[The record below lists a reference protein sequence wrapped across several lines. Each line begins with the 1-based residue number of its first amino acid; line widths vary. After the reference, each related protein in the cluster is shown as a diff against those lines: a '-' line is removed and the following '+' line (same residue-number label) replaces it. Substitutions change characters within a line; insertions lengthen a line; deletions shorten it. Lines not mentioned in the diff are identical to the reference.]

1 MNSSIR
7 FFSEE
12 VPFIL
17 KNKIK
22 IRNWLANVIR
32 EENKIVLNINYIFC
46 SDNYLLELNKKYLHH
61 DSLTD
66 IITFPEL
73 IYTGKVS
80 GDIYISVERI
90 KENAGQYLQSFDK
103 ELQRVMVHG
112 VLHLLGYK
120 DKSRKNKLLMTLKED
135 YYLNKL

>member
-12 VPFIL
+12 VRFIL

-73 IYTGKVS
+73 IHAGIVS

>member
-12 VPFIL
+12 VTFIL
-17 KNKIK
+17 RKKIK
-22 IRNWLANVIR
+22 IRNWLTNVIR
-32 EENKIVLNINYIFC
+32 EENNTILNINYIFC
-46 SDNYLLELNKKYLHH
+46 SDNYLLKLNKKYFHH
-61 DSLTD
+61 NSLTD

-73 IYTGKVS
+73 TYAGKVS

-90 KENAGQYLQSFDK
+90 RENAGKYMQSFDK
-103 ELQRVMVHG
+103 ELQRVMAHG

-120 DKSRKNKLLMTLKED
+120 DKTKKDKILMTLKED
-135 YYLNKL
+135 YYLNKI

>member
-1 MNSSIR
+1 VNSSIR

-12 VPFIL
+12 ITFIL
-17 KNKIK
+17 RNKIK
-22 IRNWLANVIR
+22 IRNWLTNVVL
-32 EENKIVLNINYIFC
+32 EENNTLLNINYIFC

-61 DSLTD
+61 NSLTD

-73 IYTGKVS
+73 THAGKVS

-90 KENAGQYLQSFDK
+90 RENAGKYMQSFEK

-120 DKSRKNKLLMTLKED
+120 DKTQTDKISMTLKED
-135 YYLNKL
+135 YYLNKI

>member
-1 MNSSIR
+1 VNSSIR

-12 VPFIL
+12 VRFIL

-46 SDNYLLELNKKYLHH
+46 SDNYLLGLNKKYLHH
-61 DSLTD
+61 NSLTD

-90 KENAGQYLQSFDK
+90 RENSAKYFQSFDK

-112 VLHLLGYK
+112 VLHLLGFK
-120 DKSRKNKLLMTLKED
+120 DKTRKDKIFMTMKED
-135 YYLNKL
+135 YFLNKT